1 MAITTGT
8 VVRTAVVLGAVGYC
22 AWRGDAASAPAPSGP
37 GAAKLPA
44 VANSVLT
51 PAILPPPSRNPFR
64 TADAQSVASTAAGGA
79 AASRSKSRSGP
90 SGSRGKSAD
99 GTGSGRKAGKR
110 PADPFASLRLNAT
123 SICGGQ
129 RMAMING
136 RLYLPGASLA
146 GSSRAA
152 GTMVVEQILPY
163 KVLLRGE
170 NRVIELGYH
179 D

>member
-22 AWRGDAASAPAPSGP
+22 VWRADAVSAPASTGP

-44 VANSVLT
+44 VASAVLT
-51 PAILPPPSRNPFR
+51 PAILPPPARNPFR
-64 TADAQSVASTAAGGA
+64 TADAQVLASTAAAGV
-79 AASRSKSRSGP
+79 AASRSTSHSGP
-90 SGSRGKSAD
+90 SGSRAKSAD
-99 GTGSGRKAGKR
+99 RASSGRTAGKR
-110 PADPFASLRLNAT
+110 PADPFATLRLNAT

-146 GSSRAA
+146 GSSRSA
-152 GTMVVEQILPY
+152 GTLVVEQILPY

-170 NRVIELGYH
+170 GRVIELGYH